1 MSGFDFLLGVAFV
14 VAILGAITSIL
25 RWRWDVGWREGNRQG
40 LATGY
45 LDGRRAERSEQER
58 IRQEVPR

>member
-1 MSGFDFLLGVAFV
+1 MSGGDVFLGVFV
-14 VAILGAITSIL
+14 LGALTSLL
-25 RWRWDVGWREGNRQG
+25 RWRLDVAWREGNRQG

-58 IRQEVPR
+58 IRQEVAR